1 MGNMMYKLAR
11 FISAQR
17 DFWIGI
23 VSIGSFL
30 LLWEILPASGLL
42 DPFFSSSPSR
52 IIKTGMKMFQN
63 GFWVDIGVSVNE
75 FFWGMLLAC
84 MLGIVLGLLLGWYK
98 TLYAIL
104 EPFITMLNSAPRVA
118 LIPLLILW
126 LGIGVQSKIAA
137 VFLGAFFPLV
147 ISVMKSVRTLD
158 ETLLRCA
165 RSFGASDWQVFATLI
180 LPNSVPFVVAGL
192 HIAIGRGLVGVV
204 IGELLA
210 SQAGVGHV
218 MAIASAT
225 FQTDKLFVGLVFLTV
240 FGYALTKLV
249 EFGENYFD
257 SWRPQ

>member
-1 MGNMMYKLAR
+1 MSENQPPANASRRETWLGLTSLM
-11 FISAQR
+11 
-17 DFWIGI
+17 
-23 VSIGSFL
+23 VFL
-30 LLWEILPASGLL
+30 LVWEILPAVGLL

-52 IIKTGMKMFQN
+52 ILKTGLKMFQN
-63 GFWVDIGVSVNE
+63 GFWFDIQISLNE
-75 FFWGMLLAC
+75 FFLGMLLAAL
-84 MLGIVLGLLLGWYK
+84 LGIGLGLMLGWYR

-126 LGIGVQSKIAA
+126 LGIGMQSKIAA

-165 RSFGASDWQVFATLI
+165 RSFGANDAQVFLTLI
-180 LPNSVPFVVAGL
+180 LPNSVPFMVAGL

-204 IGELLA
+204 IGEMLA

-218 MAIASAT
+218 MAIASST
-225 FQTDKLFVGLVFLTV
+225 FQTDKLFVGLVVLSMVGF
-240 FGYALTKLV
+240 ALTRLV
-249 EFGENYFD
+249 EVGEKRLEL
-257 SWRPQ
+257 WRLK